1 MSDSQPEQWRLNVA
15 AIILDEAD
23 NVLLGS
29 TPGKSPYWHFPQGG
43 VGKNESFREAVL
55 REVWEEVGIAPE
67 SCTILASYGGLRYE
81 YRHKNKKSE
90 RWQGQEQTYFLIRCR
105 GVQPADP
112 DSAQSEEFAALRW
125 LPWRELTAD
134 LFVPFKRD
142 AIVHA
147 LDAFFPRGCSSL
159 DDLAA
164 RLSPTRYTYDAAR
177 PLSAYPVADK
187 ALFGGGKDEMLAQ
200 MEDLALRI
208 NSAQRRLNHGRLV
221 VQLVGL
227 PGSGLTNCLRRLA
240 RSMDPL
246 YTHAVQPASAEASVV
261 LPGAGECTLL
271 NVTPYASAL
280 EQPPAQATA
289 VARAAAE
296 REQQWVEQGVCVLKV
311 FLHVSHA
318 EHEDRADAPMSA
330 ASWQAALE
338 QAQTILG
345 ASASPSSP
353 WYIIPSDKRWYRDFV
368 VASLVAETLEKMR

>member
-1 MSDSQPEQWRLNVA
+1 MSDSQSEQWRLNVA
-15 AIILDEAD
+15 AIILDDAD

-43 VGKNESFREAVL
+43 VGKHESFREAVL

-105 GVQPADP
+105 GVQPTGT
-112 DSAQSEEFAALRW
+112 DSVQSEEFAALRW

-142 AIVHA
+142 AIVRA

-159 DDLAA
+159 DDLAV
-164 RLSPTRYTYDAAR
+164 RLSPARYVYDSAR
-177 PLSAYPVADK
+177 ALSSYPVMDK
-187 ALFGGGKDEMLAQ
+187 ALFGGGKEEMLAQ

-208 NSAQRRLNHGRLV
+208 NSAQRRMKGGRLV

-227 PGSGLTNCLRRLA
+227 PGSGLSNCLRRLA
-240 RSMDPL
+240 RNMDPL
-246 YTHAVQPASAEASVV
+246 YTHAVQPSSPETAAS

-271 NVTPYASAL
+271 NVTPYTAAMAL
-280 EQPPAQATA
+280 PTGQADA
-289 VARAAAE
+289 VAKFAAE
-296 REQQWVEQGVCVLKV
+296 RELQWVEQGVCVLKL

-318 EHEDRADAPMSA
+318 EHADRADAPMSA
-330 ASWQAALE
+330 AHWQASLE
-338 QAQTILG
+338 RAQTILRG
-345 ASASPSSP
+345 SSSASCP

-368 VASLVAETLEKMR
+368 IASLVAETLEKML